1 MVISRDAEVIFF
13 EVGLNINVIWLCVE
27 STLACFFIFNTATAI
42 CRCFPKLLT

>member
-13 EVGLNINVIWLCVE
+13 EVGLNTNVIWFCVE
-27 STLACFFIFNTATAI
+27 STLAYFLIFSMATAI